1 VKFGAPSRVAYAPGT
16 EWLYVADAS
25 NHQVVALNIPS
36 TSLGSRA
43 SSRGVLPGARP
54 PARKV
59 G

>member
-1 VKFGAPSRVAYAPGT
+1 VAYAPGT

-25 NHQVVALNIPS
+25 NHEIVALTIPPIS
-36 TSLGSRA
+36 AGSRA
-43 SSRGVLPGARP
+43 AARGVLPGSRP